1 MGIVEKGILIFQDLF
16 TNRDR
21 VDSTNW
27 DLIRSKYNDM
37 INESNFLHNQ
47 LYEYMQEDNY
57 KMINYYEKQIEKINN
72 QIDKYEKTYPW
83 VKKDLDRIF
92 VGR

>member
-27 DLIRSKYNDM
+27 DSIRNNYNDM

-57 KMINYYEKQIEKINN
+57 KMINYYEN
-72 QIDKYEKTYPW
+72 QIDKLNKKIDEYEKTYPW
-83 VKKDLDRIF
+83 VKTDLDKIF